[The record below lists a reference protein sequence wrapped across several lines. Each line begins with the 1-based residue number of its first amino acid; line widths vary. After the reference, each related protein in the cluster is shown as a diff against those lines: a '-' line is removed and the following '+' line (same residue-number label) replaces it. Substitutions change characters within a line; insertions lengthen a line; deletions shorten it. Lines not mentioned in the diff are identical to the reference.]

1 MDPDLVR
8 QQAEEEA
15 ASRILSRREPPPPDV
30 RIEPILPMPAHMTA
44 SRSQHA
50 RRSVSVYQ
58 GGLEAAT
65 AVASA
70 GWRLAFGI
78 AASCVLGTTVGLVGG
93 MMAGVK
99 LQLVPW
105 QGALIGASAGLLL
118 GWRLGSLALIKRRA
132 LGRMQAYGAAFRAA
146 FMIFLIMAAAMFVA
160 PHFTGAAT
168 GPNQPLD
175 ASLFWRTVAGGAF
188 FALLFGA
195 AIIRRAFADAA
206 LNGFD
211 GGRR

>member
-15 ASRILSRREPPPPDV
+15 ASRIHSRRGMPPDV
-30 RIEPILPMPAHMTA
+30 RIEPILPMPAAM
-44 SRSQHA
+44 
-50 RRSVSVYQ
+50 SVSRPQPLRKRPASLYQ
-58 GGLEAAT
+58 SGAQAAV

-70 GWRLAFGI
+70 GWRMAFGI

-93 MMAGVK
+93 MMLGVK

-146 FMIFLIMAAAMFVA
+146 LMIFLIMAAAMFVA
-160 PHFTGAAT
+160 PHFTGAIAE
-168 GPNQPLD
+168 PNQPLD
-175 ASLFWRTVAGGAF
+175 AALFWRAVAGGALI
-188 FALLFGA
+188 ALLFGA
-195 AIIRRAFADAA
+195 AILRRAFADAA
-206 LNGFD
+206 FNRINGD
-211 GGRR
+211 LR

>member
-15 ASRILSRREPPPPDV
+15 ASRILSRREPPPDV
-30 RIEPILPMPAHMTA
+30 RIEPILPMPAHMMA
-44 SRSQHA
+44 SRPHQPKPTMA
-50 RRSVSVYQ
+50 VYQ

-65 AVASA
+65 AIAST

-99 LQLVPW
+99 MQLVPW

-160 PHFTGAAT
+160 PHFTGAAK
-168 GPNQPLD
+168 GANQPLD
-175 ASLFWRTVAGGAF
+175 ASLFWRAVGGGAL

-195 AIIRRAFADAA
+195 AIIRRAFADAE
-206 LNGFD
+206 LNSFD